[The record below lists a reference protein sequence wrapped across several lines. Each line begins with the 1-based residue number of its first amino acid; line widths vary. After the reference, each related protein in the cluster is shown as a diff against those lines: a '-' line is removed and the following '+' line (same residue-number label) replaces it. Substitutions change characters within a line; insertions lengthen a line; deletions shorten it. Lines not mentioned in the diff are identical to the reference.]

1 MSPHSFGDVVISFMT
16 SCLNTDVLKKL
27 FLILRINNGA
37 YDANPFVKVVRL
49 VIRKN
54 MMLNLNTN
62 PYNSNC
68 QLDSDATL
76 LKEDVLFQ
84 FTTSTSDDVPLN
96 KIEKGNI
103 NAESENIQL
112 EIDNKLAALSTSI
125 CSLETCA
132 IEYLAES
139 IEKRKKPEKS
149 KCDRFF
155 NYLVDK
161 SRKFLRDEQRSFATS
176 TLLFFFIRCPLFCE
190 LQT

>member
-1 MSPHSFGDVVISFMT
+1 MT

-139 IEKRKKPEKS
+139 IEKRKNRKNLNVIDFLIILLIKVGNFCVMN
-149 KCDRFF
+149 KD
-155 NYLVDK
+155 L
-161 SRKFLRDEQRSFATS
+161 SRLLLYYSFLFVVLCSANCKRKM
-176 TLLFFFIRCPLFCE
+176 
-190 LQT
+190 